1 MICCQNFIN
10 PPMSGFYYCCWMKLR
25 GKVKICPSPAG

>member
-10 PPMSGFYYCCWMKLR
+10 PPMSGFFGMMDFFLGELLW
-25 GKVKICPSPAG
+25 I